1 MLIFM
6 EGIAWFLLRQYR
18 VLIEEYKS
26 FLRVYLKRSSY
37 LIAWKAASSAA
48 DKQFAVA
55 QAMVSDDLSGTLNK
69 NETTEVLETMRLS
82 EPTPIVEILREVKA
96 LMPVLPK
103 K

>member
-26 FLRVYLKRSSY
+26 FLRVYLKRSIY